1 MAAGKVGR
9 PYKEINKREFEKLC
23 ALQCT
28 QQEICDFFG
37 IDHKTLTKWCERTYG
52 LDYSQVYEEKK
63 SGGKISLRRLQFRL
77 AEKSAAMAIF
87 LGKNILGQ
95 RDFPDPGVSREAA
108 ALAERQ
114 MQTLADMINNPLE
127 DVDIGV
133 LSAGDGEKG
142 APT

>member
-1 MAAGKVGR
+1 KVGR
-9 PYKEINKREFEKLC
+9 PYKEINKREFGKLC